1 MTTNHFRRI
10 CVYCGASQGARPE
23 YMAAAQALGHELSRR
38 GIGLIYGGG
47 SVGMMGAIA
56 EAVHETGGSVYGI
69 IPRPLTP
76 KELSG
81 VSVGELEIVDTM
93 HTRKARMV
101 ELADGFIA
109 MPGGFGTF
117 EELFETITWS
127 QLGIHAKPIG
137 LLNVSGYYDPLRQM
151 IDQAIGEGF
160 IRPAYTDLLVVSAD
174 PAELLTRMS
183 THRPPKSVVQWIVPG
198 QT

>member
-1 MTTNHFRRI
+1 MNHFSRI
-10 CVYCGASQGARPE
+10 CVYCGSSPGGRPE
-23 YMAAAQALGHELSRR
+23 YIGAATLLGAELARR
-38 GIGLIYGGG
+38 GIELVYGGG
-47 SVGMMGAIA
+47 SVGIMGAVA
-56 EAVHETGGSVYGI
+56 RAVNAAGGQVHGI
-69 IPRPLTP
+69 IPEPLTP

-81 VSVGELEIVDTM
+81 APVGKLEVVDSM

-117 EELFETITWS
+117 EELFETITWC

-137 LLNVSGYYDPLRQM
+137 LLNTAGYYEPLRQM
-151 IDQAIGEGF
+151 VERAIDEGF
-160 IRPAYTDLLVVSAD
+160 IRNTYQNLLVISSD
-174 PAELLTRMS
+174 PAELLDQLS
-183 THRPPKSVVQWIVPG
+183 EHEPPASAIQWVKPG

>member
-1 MTTNHFRRI
+1 MTTNHFTRI

-23 YMAAAQALGHELSRR
+23 YIEAAQALGAELARR
-38 GIGLIYGGG
+38 SIGLIYGGG
-47 SVGMMGAIA
+47 SVGMMGTIA
-56 EAVHETGGSVYGI
+56 RSVHEGGGSVYGV
-69 IPRPLTP
+69 IPQPLTP

-81 VSVGELEIVDTM
+81 APIGELEIVDTM
-93 HTRKARMV
+93 HTRKARMA

-109 MPGGFGTF
+109 MPGGFGTL

-137 LLNVSGYYDPLRQM
+137 LLNVAGYYDPLCQM
-151 IDQAIGEGF
+151 IKLAIAEGF
-160 IRPAYTDLLVVSAD
+160 IRPAYTDLLVVSPEPID
-174 PAELLTRMS
+174 LLDRLAN
-183 THRPPKSVVQWIVPG
+183 HQPPRSIVQWVTAG

>member
-1 MTTNHFRRI
+1 MNHFSRI
-10 CVYCGASQGARPE
+10 CVYCGANQGTRPDYLE
-23 YMAAAQALGHELSRR
+23 AATDLGAEMARR
-38 GIGLIYGGG
+38 GIGLVYGGG

-56 EAVHETGGSVYGI
+56 RAVHGHGGEVHGV
-69 IPRPLTP
+69 IPEALKP
-76 KELSG
+76 KEISG
-81 VSVGELEIVDTM
+81 SAIGHLEVVDSM

-101 ELADGFIA
+101 ALADGFIA

-137 LLNVSGYYDPLRQM
+137 LLNVSGYYDPLCQM

-160 IRPAYTDLLVVSAD
+160 IRPSYADLLVVS
-174 PAELLTRMS
+174 PNPVELLDRMS
-183 THRPPKSVVQWIVPG
+183 VHHPPESVVQWVTPRE
-198 QT
+198 T

>member
-1 MTTNHFRRI
+1 MNHFSRI
-10 CVYCGASQGARPE
+10 CVYCGSSPGSRPE
-23 YMAAAQALGHELSRR
+23 YVEAAKLLGAELARR
-38 GIGLIYGGG
+38 GIGLVYGGG
-47 SVGMMGAIA
+47 SVGIMGAVA
-56 EAVHETGGSVYGI
+56 RAVHDNGGEVHGI
-69 IPRPLTP
+69 IPAPLTP

-81 VSVGELEIVDTM
+81 APIGKLEVVDSM

-117 EELFETITWS
+117 EELFETITWC

-137 LLNVSGYYDPLRQM
+137 LLNIAGYYDPLRQLVERA
-151 IDQAIGEGF
+151 IDEGF
-160 IRPAYTDLLVVSAD
+160 IGSTYQDLLVISPDPRELLDRLSAHEPPVSAI
-174 PAELLTRMS
+174 
-183 THRPPKSVVQWIVPG
+183 QWVRPG